1 MNLFV
6 WVSEQAIREV
16 YIKPFQMAIQE
27 GGATGMMGA
36 FARSGIIPISASYN
50 MQELLVRKEW
60 GRPEFMFHTDMY
72 RGQMPSLP
80 ADLMIRAGV
89 NHAPITAASTDG
101 NTGANSI
108 SGRWD
113 PDYENSLTGGKGGV
127 YIGKDDAVT
136 GQKVYYSNNQWY
148 IVRLRSMQM
157 YSEYANQAHA
167 KNGIILDNYSGAEI
181 KLEQGAAAANASV
194 AFANSGAIKSR
205 YEVTSGT
212 LPAGL
217 ELNETTGAITGT
229 PAAAGEHTVAI
240 TATFDGWIA
249 KTNEFTFNVA
259 AGIEFDVFAGEV
271 GKAFES
277 WGTPSDAMQDLID
290 RATSYR
296 YYATG
301 LPEGLTIDEDG
312 IISGTPV
319 AAGEYD
325 VVVTL
330 ETTVTTGGRNPT
342 TTITAYT
349 VPVTITITGSETPAP
364 QPETEFQVRVNET
377 TNMLQYTTD
386 AGETWIDIISMDEL
400 KGQDGAP
407 GQDGTDGKDGVTPT
421 VEINEDGYW
430 VINGKVTDVKAEG
443 VDGEQGPAGPAGPE
457 GPKGDK
463 GDQGPAGE
471 AGGGC
476 SGAIGG
482 TAMVLAAAFA
492 ALGIVF
498 ILRRKM
504 NSNK

>member
-1 MNLFV
+1 
-6 WVSEQAIREV
+6 
-16 YIKPFQMAIQE
+16 
-27 GGATGMMGA
+27 
-36 FARSGIIPISASYN
+36 
-50 MQELLVRKEW
+50 
-60 GRPEFMFHTDMY
+60 
-72 RGQMPSLP
+72 
-80 ADLMIRAGV
+80 
-89 NHAPITAASTDG
+89 
-101 NTGANSI
+101 
-108 SGRWD
+108 
-113 PDYENSLTGGKGGV
+113 
-127 YIGKDDAVT
+127 
-136 GQKVYYSNNQWY
+136 
-148 IVRLRSMQM
+148 MQM
-157 YSEYANQAHA
+157 YSEYANQAHV
-167 KNGIILDNYSGAEI
+167 KNGIILDNYNGAEI
-181 KLEQGAAAANASV
+181 KLEQGTAAANASV
-194 AFANSGAIKSR
+194 AFANSGATVSK

-212 LPAGL
+212 LPAGITI
-217 ELNETTGAITGT
+217 NESTGAVTGT
-229 PAAAGEHTVAI
+229 PTGSGTYTV
-240 TATFDGWIA
+240 TVKATFDRWIT
-249 KTNEFTFNVA
+249 KSNEFTFTVA
-259 AGIEFDVFAGEV
+259 SAFELDTLAGET

-277 WGTPSDAMQDLID
+277 YILPVADSAMEGVIDGATSVEYTIVEGALPAGLTLDSEFGIIEGTP
-290 RATSYR
+290 T
-296 YYATG
+296 
-301 LPEGLTIDEDG
+301 
-312 IISGTPV
+312 

-325 VVVTL
+325 ITIDIAVSVTQQ
-330 ETTVTTGGRNPT
+330 GGWRPT
-342 TTITAYT
+342 TTTTHYT
-349 VPVTITITGSETPAP
+349 LPVTLTIAGDQGETPAP

-407 GQDGTDGKDGVTPT
+407 GQDGTDGEDGVTPT

-443 VDGEQGPAGPAGPE
+443 VDGEQGPAGPAGPA